1 MKSNQL
7 YTSMEEQILQILKS
21 VIGVDDID
29 NNVSQDNCEQWDSMA
44 QLNLVV
50 ELEMEFDITLE
61 PEEISEMRTFSDVVR
76 VVKTKIA

>member
-1 MKSNQL
+1 
-7 YTSMEEQILQILKS
+7 MEDQILQILKS

-29 NNVSQDNCEQWDSMA
+29 SNVSQDNCEQWDSMA

-76 VVKTKIA
+76 VVKAKIA

>member
-1 MKSNQL
+1 
-7 YTSMEEQILQILKS
+7 MEDQILQILKS

-29 NNVSQDNCEQWDSMA
+29 SSVSQDNCEQWDSMA

-76 VVKTKIA
+76 VVKAKKAQ

>member
-1 MKSNQL
+1 
-7 YTSMEEQILQILKS
+7 MEDQILQILKS

-29 NNVSQDNCEQWDSMA
+29 SNVSQDNCEQWDSMA

-61 PEEISEMRTFSDVVR
+61 PEEISEMRTFSDVVK
-76 VVKTKIA
+76 VVKSKIA

>member
-1 MKSNQL
+1 
-7 YTSMEEQILQILKS
+7 MEDQILQILKS

-29 NNVSQDNCEQWDSMA
+29 SNVSQDNCEQWDSMA

-50 ELEMEFDITLE
+50 ELEMEFDIALE

-76 VVKTKIA
+76 VVKAKIA